1 MKSYWKESV
10 KETNYPSLSKEKE
23 TEVCVIGAGIAGIA
37 TAYELV
43 KQGKKVVLMDKGRC
57 TMGVTANTTAKITSQ
72 HGLFYKYLIDT
83 FGKEDAKKYLQANE
97 EAIKTVKQII
107 DENNIEC
114 DFEYQDAY
122 VYTNDEQ
129 EIHKIK
135 DEVES
140 VNKLGLKAEY
150 CTETPLPFEVLSAIK
165 FPNQAQFHVRKYLV
179 SLLKVL
185 ENKGVLIYENSKVID
200 VQKDDKDYK
209 VITEQGSVTAKYVV
223 LTTHYPIIN
232 FPGYHFLK
240 MYQDRSYVVAIET
253 KEKLFEGMYISSE
266 TPGMSFRTIKDGDK
280 RILVIGGSGHKTGEN
295 STDLDECY
303 IQLEKYI
310 QKIYPDAKVKYKWS
324 TQDCV
329 SLDKVPYIGEFSKIM
344 PNVYMAT
351 GFKKWGM
358 TTAHVAA
365 KIITDKILGKENQ
378 YEKLFEATR
387 FHPLKNYK
395 EFGNMLKQTAYSLVI
410 NKVKIPKEKFDEI
423 IEGTG
428 GVVEYNG
435 EKVGIYKDENG
446 KIYAV
451 KPYCTHLGCELS
463 WNNLEKTWDCPCHGS
478 RFTYEGK
485 NINEPAVEGLPVLES
500 PDVE

>member
-10 KETNYPSLSKEKE
+10 KETNYPSLNNEIE
-23 TEVCVIGAGIAGIA
+23 TEVCVIGAGIAGIV
-37 TAYELV
+37 TAYELM
-43 KQGKKVVLMDKGRC
+43 KHGKKVVLIDKRRC
-57 TMGVTANTTAKITSQ
+57 TMGVTANTTAKVTSQ

-83 FGKEDAKKYLQANE
+83 FCKEDARKYLQANE
-97 EAIKTVKQII
+97 EAIRTVKQNI

-122 VYTNDEQ
+122 VFTNDEM
-129 EIHKIK
+129 ELSKIQ
-135 DEVES
+135 DEVAS
-140 VNKLGLKAEY
+140 VNGLGLKAEY
-150 CTETPLPFEVLSAIK
+150 CTKTPLPFDVLGAIK
-165 FPNQAQFHVRKYLV
+165 FPKQAQFHVRKYLV

-185 ENKGVLIYENSKVID
+185 ENKGVSIYENSKVVD
-200 VQKDDKDYK
+200 VKKEDKKYK
-209 VITEQGSVTAKYVV
+209 VITEEGSVTAKYVV
-223 LTTHYPIIN
+223 ITTHYPIIN

-240 MYQDRSYVVAIET
+240 MYQDRSYVIAIET

-266 TPGMSFRTIKDGDK
+266 TPVRSFRTIKDGDK
-280 RILVIGGSGHKTGEN
+280 RLLIVSGSDHKTGEN

-329 SLDKVPYIGEFSKIM
+329 SLDKVPYIGEFSKLM
-344 PNVYMAT
+344 PNMYMAT

-358 TTAHVAA
+358 TSAHVAG
-365 KIITDKILGKENQ
+365 KIITDKILGKHNP

-387 FHPLKNYK
+387 FQPLKNHK
-395 EFGNMLKQTAYSLVI
+395 EFGNMLKQTTYSLLI
-410 NKVKIPKEKFDEI
+410 NKIKIPKEKYDEI
-423 IEGTG
+423 LPGTG
-428 GVVEYNG
+428 GVVEYDG
-435 EKVGIYKDENG
+435 EKVGIYIDEEG
-446 KIYAV
+446 KIYKV

-485 NINEPAVEGLPVLES
+485 AINEPAVEDLE
-500 PDVE
+500 

>member
-10 KETNYPSLSKEKE
+10 KETNYPSLNNEIE
-23 TEVCVIGAGIAGIA
+23 TEVCVIGAGIAGIV
-37 TAYELV
+37 TAYELM
-43 KQGKKVVLMDKGRC
+43 KHGKKVVLIDKRRC
-57 TMGVTANTTAKITSQ
+57 TMGVTANTTAKVTSQ

-83 FGKEDAKKYLQANE
+83 FGKEDARKYLQANE
-97 EAIKTVKQII
+97 EAIRTVKQNI

-122 VYTNDEQ
+122 VFTNDEM
-129 EIHKIK
+129 ELSKIQ
-135 DEVES
+135 DEVAS
-140 VNKLGLKAEY
+140 VNGLGLKAEY
-150 CTETPLPFEVLSAIK
+150 CTKTPLPFDVLGAIK
-165 FPNQAQFHVRKYLV
+165 FPKQAQFHIRKYLV

-185 ENKGVLIYENSKVID
+185 ENKGVSIYENSKVVD
-200 VQKDDKDYK
+200 VKKEDKKYK
-209 VITEQGSVTAKYVV
+209 VITEEGSVTAKYVV
-223 LTTHYPIIN
+223 ITTHYPIIN

-240 MYQDRSYVVAIET
+240 MYQDRSYVIAIET

-266 TPGMSFRTIKDGDK
+266 TPVRSFRTIKDGDK
-280 RILVIGGSGHKTGEN
+280 RLLIVSGSDHKTGEN
-295 STDLDECY
+295 SIDLDECY

-329 SLDKVPYIGEFSKIM
+329 SLDKVPYIGEFSKLM

-358 TTAHVAA
+358 TSAHVAG
-365 KIITDKILGKENQ
+365 KIITDKILGKDNP

-387 FHPLKNYK
+387 FHPLKNHK
-395 EFGNMLKQTAYSLVI
+395 EFGNMLKQTTYSLLI
-410 NKVKIPKEKFDEI
+410 NKIKIPKEKYDEI
-423 IEGTG
+423 LPGTG
-428 GVVEYNG
+428 GVVEYEG
-435 EKVGIYKDENG
+435 EKVGIYKDEEG
-446 KIYAV
+446 KIYTV

-485 NINEPAVEGLPVLES
+485 AINEPAVEDL
-500 PDVE
+500 

>member
-1 MKSYWKESV
+1 MNSYWKETV
-10 KETNYPSLSKEKE
+10 KETNYPSLNKQIE
-23 TEVCVIGAGIAGIA
+23 TEVCVIGAGIAGIV
-37 TAYELV
+37 TAYELT
-43 KQGKKVVLMDKGRC
+43 KQGKKVILVDKGRC

-83 FGKEDAKKYLQANE
+83 FGIEDAKRYLEANE
-97 EAIKTVKQII
+97 EAIETVKQII
-107 DENNIEC
+107 DENNINC

-122 VYTNDEQ
+122 VYTNDEL
-129 EIHKIK
+129 EINKIK
-135 DEVES
+135 DEVEA

-150 CTETPLPFEVLSAIK
+150 CTKTPLPFEVLAAIK
-165 FPNQAQFHVRKYLV
+165 FPKQAQFHIRKYLV
-179 SLLKVL
+179 SLLKIL
-185 ENKGVLIYENSKVID
+185 ENKGVSIYENSKVID
-200 VQKDDKDYK
+200 VQKEDKNYK
-209 VITEQGSVTAKYVV
+209 VVTEQGNITAKYVV

-240 MYQDRSYVVAIET
+240 MYQDRSYVIAIET
-253 KEKLFEGMYISSE
+253 KEKLFDGMYISSE
-266 TPGMSFRTIKDGDK
+266 TPVISFRTIKDGNK
-280 RILVIGGSGHKTGEN
+280 RLLAVGGNDHKTGDN

-303 IQLEKYI
+303 VQLEKYI
-310 QKIYPDAKVKYKWS
+310 QKLYPDAKVKYKWS

-329 SLDKVPYIGEFSKIM
+329 SLDKVPYIGEFSKLM

-358 TTAHVAA
+358 TSSHVAA
-365 KIITDKILGKENQ
+365 RIITDQIIGKENP

-387 FHPLKNYK
+387 FNPLKNYK
-395 EFGNMLKQTAYSLVI
+395 EFGNMLKQTAYSLLI
-410 NKVKIPKEKFDEI
+410 NKIKIPKEKYDEI

-446 KIYAV
+446 RIYAI

-463 WNNLEKTWDCPCHGS
+463 WNNVEKTWDCPCHGS
-478 RFTYEGK
+478 RFTYDGEL
-485 NINEPAVEGLPVLES
+485 INEPATKGLECKADG
-500 PDVE
+500 DVS